1 MADVAKFIYPTI
13 IASLENSLE
22 LKIESPAK
30 RFVMKEKS
38 KRMKIA
44 VSPLNTIR

>member
-1 MADVAKFIYPTI
+1 MRDTAKFIYPTI
-13 IASLENSLE
+13 AASLENFLE

-30 RFVMKEKS
+30 RFILKEKS